1 MKRVSLTEVAKKT
14 IEDRREAFIHGDTA
28 KPLKSNRGIE
38 VKRDA
43 TKKASCY
50 IPVDLWL
57 KYKAYELDQVRKGKP
72 VSLNGLIN
80 ELLSDKLKNY

>member
-1 MKRVSLTEVAKKT
+1 MKRASLSEVAKKSLD
-14 IEDRREAFIHGDTA
+14 EKKEAFIHGNA

-38 VKRDA
+38 VKGDA

-50 IPVDLWL
+50 IPVTLWL
-57 KYKAYELDQVRKGKP
+57 KYKTYELDQIRQGKP

-80 ELLSDKLKNY
+80 ELLTDKLKNY